1 MQVEAD
7 QSARALVTFYMVPL
21 HRIFTLHVV
30 GINPSDTPGLW
41 PDPIVRFRP
50 DDIPHFFSEP
60 FRDHGFEVEIS

>member
-1 MQVEAD
+1 ML
-7 QSARALVTFYMVPL
+7 SL
-21 HRIFTLHVV
+21 HQTTVLHAV

-41 PDPIVRFRP
+41 PDPVVRSRP